1 MSVYLVTN
9 NYSFSIAK
17 VQLFLKMMFFFGF
30 LAFWKQKKRQFS
42 LFFVS
47 LHLQITRHG
56 NY

>member
-30 LAFWKQKKRQFS
+30 LAIQYL
-42 LFFVS
+42 LFHFISIVK
-47 LHLQITRHG
+47 HFPFTM
-56 NY
+56 NTVK

>member
-30 LAFWKQKKRQFS
+30 LVFWKQISASSSYS
-42 LFFVS
+42 LYLYTFK
-47 LHLQITRHG
+47 
-56 NY
+56 

>member
-30 LAFWKQKKRQFS
+30 LVESKQKTKA
-42 LFFVS
+42 L
-47 LHLQITRHG
+47 
-56 NY
+56 